1 MTAKCK
7 SSGKVEVIDSDISNN
22 SGASSIRRTPRG
34 AALPSWLRAASS
46 LLGVAWGANQFA
58 SLLLAYRLHRG
69 VSQTV
74 ADALFGVYALGLIP
88 ALLLCGPA
96 SDLYG
101 RRRVARPAVVLSV
114 AATVILM
121 LGHQSLPLLYVG
133 RFLAGAC
140 SGAIFAAGTAWV
152 KELSSGGYGGASSEQ
167 AGARRAAVALSMG
180 FGLGP
185 VVAGLLAQWAPAPLV
200 TPYIPHLIVMALV
213 VPVMWGAPETVTE
226 PGSGSFL
233 SRLKVPIASSRRF
246 LTVVTPL
253 APWVFVAASVS
264 FALMPGVV
272 SSRTSPYGLA
282 FAAVTAGTTLG
293 LGVAIQPLARRLDET
308 SASLGALAGL
318 IAVIA
323 GLLVAA
329 LAADLV
335 NWPLVLLAAALL
347 GSGYG
352 LCLVSGLLEVQRI
365 AAPGELAGLTA
376 IFYALT
382 YLGFAAPIVLSALH
396 GVVSYSVLL
405 LITAGLAGLSL
416 LSVQL
421 ERRSNVSGA

>member
-1 MTAKCK
+1 MP
-7 SSGKVEVIDSDISNN
+7 V
-22 SGASSIRRTPRG
+22 
-34 AALPSWLRAASS
+34 WLRAAGS
-46 LLGVAWGANQFA
+46 LAGVAWGANQFA
-58 SLLLAYRLHRG
+58 SLLLAYRIHRG
-69 VSQTV
+69 VSQTT

-96 SDLYG
+96 SDLFG
-101 RRRVARPAVVLSV
+101 RRRVARPAVVLSIV
-114 AATVILM
+114 ATVILM
-121 LGHQSLPLLYVG
+121 LGHSSLPLLYVG

-152 KELSSGGYGGASSEQ
+152 KELSSGAYGGTESEQ
-167 AGARRAAVALSMG
+167 AGARRAAIALSVG

-185 VVAGLLAQWAPAPLV
+185 VTAGLIAQWAPAPLV
-200 TPYIPHLIVMALV
+200 TPYLPHLLVMAVV
-213 VPVMWGAPETVTE
+213 VPAMWGVPETVTE
-226 PGSGSFL
+226 PGIGSFM
-233 SRLKVPIASSRRF
+233 SRLKVPVASSRRF

-264 FALMPGVV
+264 FALMPGLV
-272 SSRTSPYGLA
+272 SSHTEPYGLV
-282 FAAVTAGTTLG
+282 FAAVTAGTTLA
-293 LGVAIQPLARRLDET
+293 LGVAIQPLARRLDAG

-318 IAVIA
+318 TAVIA
-323 GLLVAA
+323 GLLVEA
-329 LAADLV
+329 LAARLI
-335 NWPLVLLAAALL
+335 NWPLVLLGAALL

-382 YLGFAAPIVLSALH
+382 YVGFAAPIVLSALH
-396 GVVSYSVLL
+396 GLVSYSVLL
-405 LITAGLAGLSL
+405 LVTAGLAAISL

-421 ERRSNVSGA
+421 ERRSDVSGA

>member
-1 MTAKCK
+1 
-7 SSGKVEVIDSDISNN
+7 VPV
-22 SGASSIRRTPRG
+22 
-34 AALPSWLRAASS
+34 WLRAAGS

-58 SLLLAYRLHRG
+58 SLLLAYRIHRG
-69 VSQTV
+69 VSQTT

-96 SDLYG
+96 SDLHG
-101 RRRVARPAVVLSV
+101 RRRIARPAVVLSV
-114 AATVILM
+114 VATVVLM
-121 LGHQSLPLLYVG
+121 LGHANLPLLYVG

-140 SGAIFAAGTAWV
+140 SGAIFAVGTAWV
-152 KELSSGGYGGASSEQ
+152 KELSSSTFGGGSSEQ
-167 AGARRAAVALSMG
+167 DGARRAAIALSVG

-185 VVAGLLAQWAPAPLV
+185 VIAGFIAQWAPAPLV
-200 TPYIPHLIVMALV
+200 TPYIPHLVVMAAV
-213 VPVMWGAPETVTE
+213 IPAMWTVPETVIE
-226 PGSGSFL
+226 PGPGSFL

-246 LTVVTPL
+246 LTVVLPL
-253 APWVFVAASVS
+253 GPWVFVAASVS
-264 FALMPGVV
+264 FALMPSVV
-272 SSRTSPYGLA
+272 SSRTAPYGLV

-293 LGVAIQPLARRLDET
+293 LGVAIQPLARRLDAG

-318 IAVIA
+318 VAVIA

-329 LAADLV
+329 LAAGFT

-382 YLGFAAPIVLSALH
+382 YLGFAAPIALSALH
-396 GVVSYSVLL
+396 GLASYSVLL
-405 LITAGLAGLSL
+405 LVTAALACVSL
-416 LSVQL
+416 TSVQY
-421 ERRSNVSGA
+421 ERISARRAPVPQAD